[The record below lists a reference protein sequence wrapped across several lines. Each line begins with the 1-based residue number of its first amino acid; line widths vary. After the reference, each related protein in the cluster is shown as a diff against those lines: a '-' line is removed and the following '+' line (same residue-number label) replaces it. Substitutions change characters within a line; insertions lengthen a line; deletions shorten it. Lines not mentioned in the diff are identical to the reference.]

1 MEDDKLVQRYIAL
14 SSPSP
19 TASAP
24 LPDQTALR
32 RILVPSEAV
41 LQRLFDLT
49 AAEARLACSISR
61 GVGRSCGCSW
71 CQGFD
76 GAQPSRQID
85 DQDGNSQ
92 ARTAGRSARPGRLSG
107 GLTWT
112 PTHWVSMGPGC
123 GVRSLRGL
131 RTRGRHRAADRLQK
145 LTISPIAAYLASCE
159 PGRDHS
165 SLSGR
170 FVLWGLDRS
179 E

>member
-19 TASAP
+19 TASAH

-76 GAQPSRQID
+76 GAQPARQID
-85 DQDGNSQ
+85 DQDGNPQ

-112 PTHWVSMGPGC
+112 PTHCVSVGSGVPCTEPQGSAQPGTAPSRRPSPEINDFSYRC
-123 GVRSLRGL
+123 LS
-131 RTRGRHRAADRLQK
+131 RL
-145 LTISPIAAYLASCE
+145 L
-159 PGRDHS
+159 
-165 SLSGR
+165 
-170 FVLWGLDRS
+170 
-179 E
+179 